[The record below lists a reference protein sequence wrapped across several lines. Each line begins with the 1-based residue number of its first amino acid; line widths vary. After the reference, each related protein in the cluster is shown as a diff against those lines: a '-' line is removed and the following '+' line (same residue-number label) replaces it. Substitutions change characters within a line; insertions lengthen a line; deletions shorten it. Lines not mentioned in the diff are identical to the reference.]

1 VRAEGRY
8 VLAAL
13 DGPPAVPAIRR
24 VAEVM
29 GDVLQVPVRTV
40 HVVAG
45 PGLRGEAR
53 RSALARVERG
63 DDTEMTGRPE
73 DVLRALVDAP
83 GTALAVLGTRQACRR
98 PGGRRAAGTALAV
111 AKRVTKPLLLV
122 PAAATDWEGPRR
134 VLTPLDGTGITA
146 MAAASALAH
155 VRLPETE
162 GIPLPVDGTGG
173 VRRFWGRPGDDDA
186 WHGEPRAKPA
196 DADHVALRLAVPP
209 VGQQV
214 LKALAET
221 QSDLVVLV
229 WGRRTRGAHGAA
241 VLDVLSQT
249 PVPVLLVPVTPEL
262 MRP

>member
-1 VRAEGRY
+1 M
-8 VLAAL
+8 LAAL

-24 VAEVM
+24 VAAVM
-29 GDVLQVPVRTV
+29 GQVLELPVRSV

-73 DVLRALVDAP
+73 DVLRALAEAP
-83 GTALAVLGTRQACRR
+83 GTALTVLGTRQACRR

-111 AKRVTKPLLLV
+111 AKRVTRPLLMV
-122 PAAATDWEGPRR
+122 PAAATGWDGPRR
-134 VLTPLDGTGITA
+134 VLTPLDGTGLTA
-146 MAAASALAH
+146 MAAASALADI
-155 VRLPETE
+155 RMAETE
-162 GIPLPVDGTGG
+162 SIPLPVEGAGG
-173 VRRFWGRPGDDDA
+173 VRRFWGRPGDDDT
-186 WHGEPRAKPA
+186 WHGEPRAKPL
-196 DADHVALRLAVPP
+196 DAEHAAVRLAVAP

-214 LKALAET
+214 MKAVAET
-221 QSDLVVLV
+221 ESDLVVLA

-249 PVPVLLVPVTPEL
+249 PVPVLLVPVAP
-262 MRP
+262 R

>member
-1 VRAEGRY
+1 MRTEGRY

-24 VAEVM
+24 VAGVMAEV
-29 GDVLQVPVRTV
+29 LEVPVRTV

-73 DVLRALVDAP
+73 DVLRALVEAP
-83 GTALAVLGTRQACRR
+83 GTVLSALGTRQAARR

-111 AKRVTKPLLLV
+111 AKRVTRPLLMV

-134 VLTPLDGTGITA
+134 VLTPLDGTGVTA

-155 VRLPETE
+155 IRVPDTE
-162 GIPLPVDGTGG
+162 GIPLHVEGAGG
-173 VRRFWGRPGDDDA
+173 VRRFWGRPGDDDG
-186 WHGEPRAKPA
+186 WHGEPRARP
-196 DADHVALRLAVPP
+196 DDHTMRLSIPP

-214 LKALAET
+214 LKAQVET

>member
-1 VRAEGRY
+1 MRTEGRY

-24 VAEVM
+24 VADVIGEV
-29 GDVLQVPVRTV
+29 LEVPVRSV

-73 DVLRALVDAP
+73 DVLRALVEAP
-83 GTALAVLGTRQACRR
+83 GAVLSVLGTRQTSRR

-111 AKRVTKPLLLV
+111 AKRVTKPLLMV
-122 PAAATDWEGPRR
+122 PSAATDWEGPRR
-134 VLTPLDGTGITA
+134 VLTPLDGTGVTA

-155 VRLPETE
+155 IRVPETE
-162 GIPLPVDGTGG
+162 GIPLHVEGAGG
-173 VRRFWGRPGDDDA
+173 VRRFWGRPGDDDG

-196 DADHVALRLAVPP
+196 DDHAMRLSIPP

-214 LKALAET
+214 LKAQAET